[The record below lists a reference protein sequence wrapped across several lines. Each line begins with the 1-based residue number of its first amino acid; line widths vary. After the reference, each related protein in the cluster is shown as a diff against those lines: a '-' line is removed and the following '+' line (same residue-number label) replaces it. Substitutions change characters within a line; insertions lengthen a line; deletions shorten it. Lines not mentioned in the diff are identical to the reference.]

1 MEKSTKNVKTQEFG
15 NFQIAS
21 FSLGSFTQWFI
32 NTAFNAWVFSFYFI
46 VVQLPIYYL
55 LWAVLIFSIWNA
67 INDPLIGFLSDR
79 THTRWGRRKPYIM
92 LGFIPMIIVNVIIWL
107 PPTGDHLMTFFY
119 LLIMLMCF
127 DTFYTMVAIP
137 YESLFPELYI
147 SEKERAKANTIKQVL
162 GTIGLVLAFLIP
174 GIFIGELTK
183 GTGYL
188 INGIITSS
196 ITGAALIF
204 SLIFG
209 VKEREEFQLDHAQ
222 KFGYFEGLKS
232 VLKNKGFVMYTIMY
246 FLFNVLLSLHAV
258 VIPLYAKHMLGIN
271 STLQISLLMG
281 ALLIVAI
288 ATVIIWK
295 KLDIKIGSRKAYAI
309 SIVAYCIAALPILFT
324 TDYIIA
330 IITFGLVGFGY
341 GGITYFIYLL
351 IADVVDE
358 DELKTGV
365 RREGIF
371 FGITNFFKRLSM
383 IPVVVAISLV
393 FISTGWETYTPNPN
407 VDVITGIKILVVL
420 FPGLALGLS
429 LICLYFYPYSKERVE
444 EIKKG
449 LSELHQQ
456 KVDKIKTLK

>member
-1 MEKSTKNVKTQEFG
+1 MKTQKFG
-15 NFQIAS
+15 NLQIVS

-32 NTAFNAWVFSFYFI
+32 NTAFSAWVFSFYFI
-46 VVQLPIYYL
+46 VVGLPIYYL
-55 LWAVLIFSIWNA
+55 LLAVLLFSIWNA

-107 PPTGDHLMTFFY
+107 PPTGDHFISFIY
-119 LLIMLMCF
+119 LLIMLMSF

-137 YESLFPELYI
+137 YESLFPELYV
-147 SEKERAKANTIKQVL
+147 SEKERAKANTIKSVL
-162 GTIGLVLAFLIP
+162 GSIGLVFAFVIP
-174 GIFIGELTK
+174 GIFIGDITIS
-183 GTGYL
+183 TGYV
-188 INGIITSS
+188 INGIIISS
-196 ITGAALIF
+196 ITGAVLIF

-209 VKEREEFQLDHAQ
+209 VKEREEFKFDHQQ

-232 VLKNKGFVMYTIMY
+232 LLKNKGFVLYTIMY

-258 VIPLYAKHMLGIN
+258 VIPLYAKHLLGTN

-281 ALLIVAI
+281 ALLIVAM

-295 KLDIKIGSRKAYAI
+295 KLDIKIGSRKAYAL
-309 SIVAYCIAALPILFT
+309 SIFFYCIAAIPILFT
-324 TDYIIA
+324 NDFIVA
-330 IITFGLVGFGY
+330 VITFGAVGLGY

-383 IPVVVAISLV
+383 IPTVIAISFV
-393 FISTGWETYTPNPN
+393 FVSTGWESYTPNPN

-420 FPGLALGLS
+420 FPGIALGLS
-429 LICLYFYPYSKERVE
+429 LVCLYFYPYTKEQVE

-449 LSELHQQ
+449 LKELHQ
-456 KVDKIKTLK
+456 KKADMIKTTEN